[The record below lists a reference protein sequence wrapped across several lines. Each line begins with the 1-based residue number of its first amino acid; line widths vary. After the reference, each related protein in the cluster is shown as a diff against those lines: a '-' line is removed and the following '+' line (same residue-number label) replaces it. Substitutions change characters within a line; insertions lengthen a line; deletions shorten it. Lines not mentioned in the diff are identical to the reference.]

1 MKIEYTIKI
10 RNKMLIG
17 EEKKKVKVVR
27 RKMTGK
33 GGGKESIS
41 NEIQRHGW
49 TNTMLPEEMR
59 PGEIR
64 GATLK

>member
-1 MKIEYTIKI
+1 
-10 RNKMLIG
+10 MLTG
-17 EEKKKVKVVR
+17 EEEKKVKVVR

-33 GGGKESIS
+33 GGGKECIS